1 VSLINLRVFLVE
13 DEAMIRMMVADMLEE
28 LGHITA
34 AEAGTLDQALELAQS
49 TEFDLAIL
57 DVNLNGKVITP
68 VAELIRARGCP
79 IIFATGYGS
88 EGLPEEFQDLPALR
102 KPFRLEV
109 LAALIDEVVH
119 PRAS

>member
-1 VSLINLRVFLVE
+1 MSSELRVFLVE
-13 DEAMIRMMVADMLEE
+13 DEAMIRMMVVDMIEE
-28 LGHITA
+28 LGHVVA
-34 AEAGTLDQALELAQS
+34 AEAGQIDQALELAQS
-49 TEFDLAIL
+49 AEFDLAIL

-68 VAELIRARGCP
+68 VAELITARGRP

-88 EGLPEEFQDLPALR
+88 EGVPEEFRGLPALQ